1 HDRILIFEDR
11 DGDGHFNTCKVFCDK
26 LANVTGLEIGFGG
39 VWVCATPNLLFIPD
53 RDRDDKP
60 DGPPEVMLDGWDL
73 RGQHNVLNGL
83 AWGLDGWLYGCSGN
97 LSNSRVGKPGTPAN
111 ERLFLS
117 AGIWRYHPVRRQF
130 EVVAHGTTN
139 PWGIDFDDYGQM
151 FITNCCNKHLWHVIA
166 GAHFQRLFGPDPNPY
181 SFGLMES
188 PADHIHWAGGHY
200 TTSIGGKG
208 KHSDM
213 GGGHAHCGC
222 MVYLGDNWP
231 DLYRNHVFMCNI
243 HGNRI
248 NQDILE
254 RRGSGY
260 VGHHGRDFLFAND
273 SWFRG
278 VALHYGPDGG
288 VFVADWTDTGE
299 CHNFRVVDRTN
310 GRIYKITY
318 GKARPWHGDIAALS
332 DRELVACLLHK
343 NDWHVQH
350 ARRVFQERSLSGKLD
365 PETHGRLWKILDDNP
380 DITRKLRALWAL
392 HATGGLGESR
402 LLALTNHAHE
412 AVRAW
417 AVQLLLD
424 KETSAAVRL
433 RLAEMAARDESA
445 FVRLYLASGLQ
456 RLRESERWP
465 IAEGLLRHAEDA
477 QDANLPLMIWYGVEP
492 AVHYDAERGLA
503 LLGRAKIPL
512 VREYIA
518 RRLADAARLVPV
530 LTRKTDAA
538 IQRDV
543 LRGLHAAI
551 EGYGRTQAPSGW
563 SKVYAKLSHSPDPEV
578 RGPALALAVLFGDR
592 RAQASLHRTLMDA
605 KAPLS
610 KRQDALLTLV
620 SIKDPELLP
629 LLQDLLTD
637 SSLRGPALRG
647 LAAYADETT
656 PELILRHYSSFTD
669 AEKSDA
675 VQTLAS
681 RPAYALALLAAMEQ
695 GQVARRDLSAF
706 TARQLLA
713 LNNPQVEARLR
724 KVWGTVRSTSLEK
737 AALMA
742 KYKALLTPDFLA
754 KADRSRGRL
763 VFKQTCAACH
773 RLFDEGGD
781 IGPELTGSQR
791 GNLDYVL
798 ENVLDPSAV
807 FAKDYRVTVVETKD
821 GRVLTGI
828 IRQENDR
835 VLILQTQNEKV
846 TVPKKEIQSRARSP
860 VSMMPEGLL
869 DKLTNAEV
877 RDLTAYLAGPEQV
890 PLPKN
895 GTNGR

>member
-1 HDRILIFEDR
+1 
-11 DGDGHFNTCKVFCDK
+11 
-26 LANVTGLEIGFGG
+26 
-39 VWVCATPNLLFIPD
+39 
-53 RDRDDKP
+53 
-60 DGPPEVMLDGWDL
+60 M
-73 RGQHNVLNGL
+73 
-83 AWGLDGWLYGCSGN
+83 
-97 LSNSRVGKPGTPAN
+97 
-111 ERLFLS
+111 
-117 AGIWRYHPVRRQF
+117 
-130 EVVAHGTTN
+130 
-139 PWGIDFDDYGQM
+139 
-151 FITNCCNKHLWHVIA
+151 
-166 GAHFQRLFGPDPNPY
+166 
-181 SFGLMES
+181 
-188 PADHIHWAGGHY
+188 
-200 TTSIGGKG
+200 
-208 KHSDM
+208 
-213 GGGHAHCGC
+213 
-222 MVYLGDNWP
+222 
-231 DLYRNHVFMCNI
+231 
-243 HGNRI
+243 
-248 NQDILE
+248 
-254 RRGSGY
+254 
-260 VGHHGRDFLFAND
+260 
-273 SWFRG
+273 
-278 VALHYGPDGG
+278 
-288 VFVADWTDTGE
+288 
-299 CHNFRVVDRTN
+299 
-310 GRIYKITY
+310 
-318 GKARPWHGDIAALS
+318 
-332 DRELVACLLHK
+332 
-343 NDWHVQH
+343 
-350 ARRVFQERSLSGKLD
+350 
-365 PETHGRLWKILDDNP
+365 
-380 DITRKLRALWAL
+380 
-392 HATGGLGESR
+392 
-402 LLALTNHAHE
+402 
-412 AVRAW
+412 
-417 AVQLLLD
+417 
-424 KETSAAVRL
+424 RL

-890 PLPKN
+890 ALPRN